1 MSDIF
6 LSYAHEDQ
14 VRIKQ
19 LAEALEG
26 QGWTVF
32 WDRTIAAG
40 NTWRSTIGMALETAG
55 CVVVAWSEHSIH
67 SHWVCE
73 EAEDGQERHRLVPV
87 FLDNVRPPLGFR
99 SIHAAN
105 LAQWDGKPSAA
116 EFMHLVSSIAQ
127 IIGPP
132 KPKPEP
138 PKPEN
143 ADKLVPLPKG
153 GKIEVKGVLG
163 GALSNV
169 GEVQDLT
176 RSHPN
181 VLRLM
186 EALKG
191 SQTSR
196 LNSNTS
202 SPEGETEPD
211 TTPLKQPETP
221 VSKPS
226 VKEAT
231 TLVQPKPLKPGKQL
245 RLTIWPVLAFVLIG
259 LAGWWVFDG
268 KKQINQ
274 PTQDKTPS
282 VDNPKMEA
290 DAAKRQAEQQALAA
304 EEKRKQADAESQ
316 RLEEANRKAAE
327 AQQLAAEQVKAE
339 QEAKQKAA
347 EASKPLT
354 VFQDKLKD
362 GSLGPKMVWM
372 PTGQFRM
379 GDLTGKGDKDELPV
393 HTVTISQPFAMGQ
406 TEVSFVEYDQFAKAT
421 QRNLPDDQQWGRGNR
436 PVINVSWNDAVAY
449 AQWLS
454 EQTGK
459 PYRLPTEAEWEY
471 AARAGT
477 ETEYWWG
484 NEIGNNRAN
493 CDGCGSPWDN
503 KQTAPVGSFK
513 PNAWGLYD
521 TAGNVWEWVQDC
533 WHDNYTKAPDNGA
546 TWQTVEC
553 GLRVLRGGSWII
565 YGGDVRSAYRG
576 RSEPG
581 DGGHNIGFRL
591 ALGQTSQ

>member
-19 LAEALEG
+19 LAETLEG

-40 NTWRSTIGMALETAG
+40 HTWRSTIGMALETAG

-105 LAQWDGKPSAA
+105 LARWDGKPSAA

-127 IIGPP
+127 IIGSP
-132 KPKPEP
+132 KQSPKQ
-138 PKPEN
+138 
-143 ADKLVPLPKG
+143 PLPEFNAVESAT
-153 GKIEVKGVLG
+153 EVGRNKPVLSEAERPALAGVSG
-163 GALSNV
+163 N
-169 GEVQDLT
+169 T
-176 RSHPN
+176 RDQVPETVDKRPYSG
-181 VLRLM
+181 LRLN
-186 EALKG
+186 E
-191 SQTSR
+191 
-196 LNSNTS
+196 
-202 SPEGETEPD
+202 
-211 TTPLKQPETP
+211 PETT
-221 VSKPS
+221 VSKPT
-226 VKEAT
+226 VKAAES
-231 TLVQPKPLKPGKQL
+231 LVQPKPLKPGKQL
-245 RLTIWPVLAFVLIG
+245 RPYGWLMLILVLIS

-268 KKQINQ
+268 KK
-274 PTQDKTPS
+274 PSKTTAQVGSPL
-282 VDNPKMEA
+282 VNNPMAEA
-290 DAAKRQAEQQALAA
+290 DKAKEQAEQQALAA

-327 AQQLAAEQVKAE
+327 AQQLAAEQAKVE

-347 EASKPLT
+347 EATQPLT

-379 GDLTGKGDKDELPV
+379 GNLSGKGEKNERPV
-393 HTVTISQPFAMGQ
+393 HKVTISQPFAMGQ
-406 TEVSFVEYDQFAKAT
+406 TEVSFDEYDQFAKAT
-421 QRNLPDDQQWGRGNR
+421 QRSLPDDKQWGRRNR
-436 PVINVSWNDAVAY
+436 PVINVSWKDAVAY
-449 AQWLS
+449 AEWLS
-454 EQTGK
+454 KQTGK

-471 AARAGT
+471 TARAGT
-477 ETEYWWG
+477 KTDYWWG
-484 NEIGNNRAN
+484 NDIGNNRAN

-503 KQTAPVGSFK
+503 QQTAPVGSFK

-533 WHDNYTKAPDNGA
+533 WNGSYAGAPDNGA
-546 TWQTVEC
+546 AWQTGEC
-553 GLRVLRGGSWII
+553 AYRVLRGGSWIDFGR
-565 YGGDVRSAYRG
+565 YVRSAG
-576 RSEPG
+576 RIRDEPDDG
-581 DGGHNIGFRL
+581 DDGIGFRL